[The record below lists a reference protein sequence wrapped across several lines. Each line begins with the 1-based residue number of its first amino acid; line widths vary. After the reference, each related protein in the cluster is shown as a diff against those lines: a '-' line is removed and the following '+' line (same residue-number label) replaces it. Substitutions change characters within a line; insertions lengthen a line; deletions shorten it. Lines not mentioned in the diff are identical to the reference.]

1 MTSFSLTL
9 GFAEKK
15 KKNKLVS
22 RYNKAKKK
30 KSFVIIVV
38 VLQSIHV
45 FGMIFSD
52 QAELSIVN
60 IRNSSQGSR
69 SERRE
74 KKRAF

>member
-15 KKNKLVS
+15 IKNKLVS